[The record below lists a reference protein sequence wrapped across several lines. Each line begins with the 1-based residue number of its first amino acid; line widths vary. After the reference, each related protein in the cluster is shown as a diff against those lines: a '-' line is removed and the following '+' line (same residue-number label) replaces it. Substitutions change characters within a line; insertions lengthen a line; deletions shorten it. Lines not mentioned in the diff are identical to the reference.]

1 MQTVQEAFAMEAGGA
16 RIRSAHTRILIVFLI
31 LRRRSPYLEL
41 LVSLGGHT
49 LLFGLT
55 ATNLTQSVD
64 LLEAG
69 SGILQK
75 HRHLVGVRYEYV
87 NRTGLTL
94 PMPPAIVT

>member
-1 MQTVQEAFAMEAGGA
+1 MQTVQEAFATEAGEA
-16 RIRSAHTRILIVFLI
+16 RIRSAHTRILIVLLI
-31 LRRRSPYLEL
+31 LRRKSPCLGL
-41 LVSLGGHT
+41 LVSLGDRILMGC
-49 LLFGLT
+49 LT
-55 ATNLTQSVD
+55 TTNPTQSVD

-94 PMPPAIVT
+94 PMRPAIVT